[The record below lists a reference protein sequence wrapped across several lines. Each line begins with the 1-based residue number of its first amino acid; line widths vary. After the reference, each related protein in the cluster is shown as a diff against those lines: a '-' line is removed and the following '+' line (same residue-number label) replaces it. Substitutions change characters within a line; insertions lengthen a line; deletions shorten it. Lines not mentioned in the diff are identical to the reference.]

1 MLCPK
6 RLVRQNSGDGKRLDG
21 CSHCCTQ
28 LSHSR
33 VLVEPLEEHS
43 DRKVQL
49 RLIRTAVEPRPN
61 PLVCNALSTDAILL
75 FLSINLFLPSLN
87 EKMEGA
93 EIVYGVWKGF
103 VLACVSFGLANSE
116 MDSP

>member
-6 RLVRQNSGDGKRLDG
+6 RLVGQKSGDGKRLDG

-28 LSHSR
+28 LSHSH
-33 VLVEPLEEHS
+33 VLVEPLEEHL
-43 DRKVQL
+43 DQKIQL
-49 RLIRTAVEPRPN
+49 CLIRTSVEPRPN